1 MSQDDDQGP
10 RTKVRSNSREEFSA
24 SRNAPFRRPLRFGP
38 WSLVL
43 GHCLQLFALAVPL
56 LILPCPA
63 VAHDSP
69 EHVIELL
76 TARMETIGER
86 PDLLW
91 RRATEHRAL
100 GNLKAAATDLQR
112 ALKLKKDYQ
121 PALIDLSRVRLA
133 QGRRRDAMKPIERA
147 LSFVTN
153 EPSRAPIRM
162 MKAEI
167 LAAAGDYSAA
177 LHECDLALTSSSSVE
192 LDWYLT
198 RSQFQSQIG
207 RFAEAAEGLRQGY
220 ERTGSAV
227 LEVESIDAMID
238 AGQHDDAWGKV
249 ESALRETRWRSSWL
263 IRRAR
268 IHLGRASISAAHQD
282 FAEAILEINSRLNP
296 AHPEVSLLADRG
308 LALAL
313 LGDITGAKKDLLAA
327 RKAGADAAMLRRLES
342 ALASHEAKPTRR

>member
-1 MSQDDDQGP
+1 MAKVQGSSSE
-10 RTKVRSNSREEFSA
+10 KFSGGQ
-24 SRNAPFRRPLRFGP
+24 SAPFRRPLKCGP
-38 WSLVL
+38 WSLGL
-43 GHCLQLFALAVPL
+43 GHCVEILALAVL
-56 LILPCPA
+56 LLALPCPA

-100 GNLKAAATDLQR
+100 GNLNAAATDLQR
-112 ALKLKKDYQ
+112 ALKMRRDYQ

-147 LSFVTN
+147 LLFVTN
-153 EPSRAPIRM
+153 ETSRAPIRM

-167 LAAAGDYSAA
+167 LAAAGDYPGA
-177 LHECDLALTSSSSVE
+177 LRECNLALASSSSVE

-198 RSQFQSQIG
+198 RSQLQCQLG
-207 RFAEAAEGLRQGY
+207 HFAEAAEGLRRGF
-220 ERTGSAV
+220 ELTGSAV

-238 AGQHDDAWGKV
+238 AAQYDDAWGKV
-249 ESALRETRWRSSWL
+249 EFALRETRWRSSWL

-282 FAEAILEINSRLNP
+282 FAEAILEINRRLNP

-327 RKAGADAAMLRRLES
+327 RKAGADAAMLRRLETALS
-342 ALASHEAKPTRR
+342 AHQPKEKRR

>member
-1 MSQDDDQGP
+1 M
-10 RTKVRSNSREEFSA
+10 TKVQGSSGEEFSA
-24 SRNAPFRRPLRFGP
+24 GSGAPSRRPLRLGQSLDIGP
-38 WSLVL
+38 WTLGL
-43 GHCLQLFALAVPL
+43 GHCVETLALAFL
-56 LILPCPA
+56 LLALPCPV

-69 EHVIELL
+69 EHVIDLL
-76 TARMETIGER
+76 SARMETIGER

-100 GNLKAAATDLQR
+100 GNLNAAAADLQR
-112 ALKLKKDYQ
+112 AVKLRKDYQ

-147 LSFVTN
+147 LAFVTN
-153 EPSRAPIRM
+153 ETSRAPIRM

-167 LAAAGDYSAA
+167 LAAAGDHPGA
-177 LHECDLALTSSSSVE
+177 LRECDLALASSSSVE

-198 RSQFQSQIG
+198 RSQLQCQLG

-238 AGQHDDAWGKV
+238 AAQHDDAWGKV

-268 IHLGRASISAAHQD
+268 IHLGRANISAAHQD
-282 FAEAILEINSRLNP
+282 FAEAIVEINRRLNP

-313 LGDITGAKKDLLAA
+313 LGDRTSAKKDLLAA
-327 RKAGADAAMLRRLES
+327 RKAGADAAMLRRLEN
-342 ALASHEAKPTRR
+342 ALAAHLPTAKRR